1 MVLMTSSVHLNTAR
15 SSPAEDVPKTLAR
28 LGIWLVEIPGVT
40 EVMST
45 IWFIATAQ

>member
-15 SSPAEDVPKTLAR
+15 SSPTEDVPKTLVR

-45 IWFIATAQ
+45 IWFMATAQ